1 MLAVA
6 THCLFSSPFV
16 ARFICHR
23 QRFAANAQTLIQNGN
38 TAVKSERRTCMVK
51 RDRDILIRF
60 FVTAN
65 EKAVI
70 QKRME
75 LVGLTN
81 MSTYLRKISMDG
93 YLINADYTYIKEMNA
108 ELSVIGRNINQIAA
122 RANSTGII
130 YADDV
135 SEIKKKQEEIWLLQK
150 SILSNLR

>member
-1 MLAVA
+1 
-6 THCLFSSPFV
+6 
-16 ARFICHR
+16 
-23 QRFAANAQTLIQNGN
+23 
-38 TAVKSERRTCMVK
+38 MVK

-60 FVTAN
+60 FVTAD
-65 EKAVI
+65 EKTVI

-93 YLINADYTYIKEMNA
+93 YLINVDYTYIKEMNA
-108 ELSVIGRNINQIAA
+108 ELSAIGRNINQIAA

-130 YADDV
+130 YADDIA
-135 SEIKKKQEEIWLLQK
+135 EIKKKQEEIWQLQK

>member
-1 MLAVA
+1 
-6 THCLFSSPFV
+6 
-16 ARFICHR
+16 
-23 QRFAANAQTLIQNGN
+23 
-38 TAVKSERRTCMVK
+38 MVK
-51 RDRDILIRF
+51 RDRDKLIRF
-60 FVTAN
+60 FVTAE

-108 ELSVIGRNINQIAA
+108 QLSTIGRNINQIAA

-130 YADDV
+130 YADDIA
-135 SEIKKKQEEIWLLQK
+135 EIKKKQEEIWQLQK
-150 SILSNLR
+150 SILSSLR